1 MGDDSRVARLRDID
15 PLEFSSGNRGDGGF
29 SGACDFAWPGRG
41 LGGSSAGFILSIGD
55 GFINGPINNFGDAC
69 LGGEKANDENFGK

>member
-1 MGDDSRVARLRDID
+1 LTRSNSPPAIGVTVASPALAIL
-15 PLEFSSGNRGDGGF
+15 PG
-29 SGACDFAWPGRG
+29 PGRG

-55 GFINGPINNFGDAC
+55 AC

>member
-1 MGDDSRVARLRDID
+1 LTRSNSPPAIGVTVASPALAIL
-15 PLEFSSGNRGDGGF
+15 PG
-29 SGACDFAWPGRG
+29 PGRG

>member
-15 PLEFSSGNRGDGGF
+15 PLEFS